1 MPVIRPRRGLLLS
14 AAAAAAAPRLS
25 FAQGAG
31 SPAVVTSDR
40 APGPA
45 PSQRE
50 TRMDEEV
57 WQDAPRWRDRW
68 EVIGRIGEGWRG
80 SAHLARRA
88 DGGDPT
94 PRFLE
99 VPKEQGNRQWRRA
112 MAREAAAAL
121 HALRHPRIPRLVE
134 SNARRSAAAGDFELY
149 IVTDHIAGPRL
160 DQAVERR
167 GVLAA
172 DPALAL
178 AGGLLDAV
186 GHCHGRDRVHGDVKP
201 GNVILRGGD
210 PADPVLVDFGLSA
223 RRARAGATDA
233 REGEEDERTDLTQTA
248 RVLFYALTGQYETP
262 LRDWDGLAP
271 HRRPDEAAALLATG
285 GGGAPRLLE
294 LLDRAFAVDPEDRFQ
309 TAGEFRAALREVLP
323 RPAVTGFG

>member
-1 MPVIRPRRGLLLS
+1 MDGTIGIDE
-14 AAAAAAAPRLS
+14 A
-25 FAQGAG
+25 
-31 SPAVVTSDR
+31 T
-40 APGPA
+40 GPF
-45 PSQRE
+45 
-50 TRMDEEV
+50 
-57 WQDAPRWRDRW
+57 WQDARRWQDRW
-68 EVIGRIGEGWRG
+68 EAIGPLGEGRQG

-88 DGGDPT
+88 DGSDPT
-94 PRFLE
+94 PRFLK
-99 VPKEQGNRQWRRA
+99 VLKAQHKPQMRRQL
-112 MAREAAAAL
+112 AREAAAL
-121 HALRHPRIPRLVE
+121 HILRHPRIPRLVE
-134 SNARRSAAAGDFELY
+134 SNAHRHAEVRDHELY
-149 IVTDHIAGPRL
+149 LVTDHVAGPRL
-160 DQAVERR
+160 DQVVGRLDQAV
-167 GVLAA
+167 GAGHPLALDA
-172 DPALAL
+172 ALAL
-178 AGGLLDAV
+178 ADGLLDVV
-186 GHCHGRDRVHGDVKP
+186 GHCHERDRVHRDIRP
-201 GNVILRGGD
+201 ENVVLRGGD